1 MFCPI
6 CNEEMTQWKE
16 ELARNK
22 KRATGATYL
31 RRRYRCEKDDTW
43 GRIEVPVGTI
53 QSADQHRAP
62 VAAR

>member
-1 MFCPI
+1 
-6 CNEEMTQWKE
+6 MTQWKE